1 MERLYI
7 GEEYLALENKR
18 VTTLRYF
25 VFEESRK
32 VEETG
37 NNIST
42 YGLEV
47 EKWNGKKVESDF
59 VSDVTTDKEYAVDLM
74 DYLRKNKVMPIHL
87 KEIIVDML

>member
-18 VTTLRYF
+18 VATLRYF
-25 VFEESRK
+25 VVEESK
-32 VEETG
+32 SVEASKDKI
-37 NNIST
+37 NT